1 MPPRIRLVFLGL
13 SVVLL
18 AIAVVPIYS
27 ELTRRSDIWWTP
39 PGMLVPLD
47 EAKDR
52 VQIYARGRPL
62 DGLIQAGQLRIAEDG
77 SSSVLQTSDIG
88 LRLNNWDRIRSER
101 FPGLLIS
108 AAGFG
113 IGAMMFLLI
122 LTGRLAYRGE
132 KEPAAP

>member
-1 MPPRIRLVFLGL
+1 MPPRVRLVFLGL
-13 SVVLL
+13 SVSLL

-132 KEPAAP
+132 N

>member
-132 KEPAAP
+132 KESAAP

>member
-39 PGMLVPLD
+39 PSMLVPLD

-52 VQIYARGRPL
+52 VQIFARGKPL
-62 DGLIQAGQLRIAEDG
+62 DDLIQAGQLRIAEDG

-113 IGAMMFLLI
+113 IGVMMFLLI

>member
-1 MPPRIRLVFLGL
+1 MPPRVRLVFLGL
-13 SVVLL
+13 SVTLL
-18 AIAVVPIYS
+18 AMAAVPIYS
-27 ELTRRSDIWWTP
+27 ELTRQSDIWWTP
-39 PGMLVPLD
+39 PSRLVPLD

-62 DGLIQAGQLRIAEDG
+62 DDLIQAGQLRIAADG

>member
-27 ELTRRSDIWWTP
+27 ELTRQSDIWWTP
-39 PGMLVPLD
+39 PSMLVPLD

-62 DGLIQAGQLRIAEDG
+62 DDLIQAGQLRIAAAG

-132 KEPAAP
+132 KESAAP

>member
-132 KEPAAP
+132 TEPAAP

>member
-62 DGLIQAGQLRIAEDG
+62 DGLIQAGQLRIADDG

-88 LRLNNWDRIRSER
+88 LRINNWDRTRSER
-101 FPGLLIS
+101 LPALLVS
-108 AAGFG
+108 AAAFG
-113 IGAMMFLLI
+113 IAAMMFLLI

>member
-52 VQIYARGRPL
+52 VQIYARGKPL
-62 DGLIQAGQLRIAEDG
+62 DGLIQAGQLRITEDG

-101 FPGLLIS
+101 VPGLLIS

-113 IGAMMFLLI
+113 IAAMMFLLI

-132 KEPAAP
+132 KESAAP

>member
-62 DGLIQAGQLRIAEDG
+62 DGLIQAGQLRITEDG

-132 KEPAAP
+132 KESAAP